1 MPARVVTL
9 EGAAIARYAYRF
21 WEVGHHG
28 DVDVMRAV
36 REAIFSMPNDTSA
49 EEMRREICDRY
60 LSITESRGEGFRFTD
75 CQILIKT
82 QKKGDTET

>member
-1 MPARVVTL
+1 MGRAFLRSAFGHSEVPARIVTL
-9 EGAAIARYAYRF
+9 KGAAIARHAYRF

-60 LSITESRGEGFRFTD
+60 LSIVEA
-75 CQILIKT
+75 
-82 QKKGDTET
+82 KG